1 METID
6 NYIQNVLNNL
16 GFNKSSIMDID
27 DSNIDKLNGISS
39 KIVNSKKQYS
49 LRDDFKN
56 LKSDYI
62 ISLIETYYPVS
73 IISFDCDHNISG
85 LSHYAIVK
93 KLPLD
98 FIQVL
103 FVTTSSILD
112 DVSKLRIHDPL
123 FTRKFNLRSHIALQT
138 EQFVYYHDYSDNC
151 YFHRTLIQISCKKG
165 FFGDPNNSSAYFQI
179 LRKRSSEND
188 QIDSIAQ
195 LYYEGVLLNEHRF
208 TNNVDDG
215 DTFKQN
221 AYEVLKP
228 YTTELDEYQPLQF
241 KKELTL
247 EYIDNFNK
255 NISCIQSMRDI

>member
-27 DSNIDKLNGISS
+27 DSNIHKLNRISS
-39 KIVNSKKQYS
+39 KIVNSKRQYN
-49 LRDDFKN
+49 LTGDFKK

-62 ISLIETYYPVS
+62 ISLIETYSPVS
-73 IISFDCDHNISG
+73 IISFDSDHNISG
-85 LSHYAIVK
+85 LCHYAIVK

-112 DVSKLRIHDPL
+112 DVSKLRIDDHL
-123 FTRKFNLRSHIALQT
+123 FTRRFNLHSHISLRT

-151 YFHRTLIQISCKKG
+151 YFHRTLIQVSCKKG
-165 FFGDPNNSSAYFQI
+165 FFGDASNSSVYFQI
-179 LRKRSSEND
+179 LRKRSSEKD
-188 QIDSIAQ
+188 KIDSIAQ
-195 LYYEGVLLNEHRF
+195 LYYEGILLNEHRF
-208 TNNVDDG
+208 TNNIDDEEM
-215 DTFKQN
+215 FRQN

-228 YTTELDEYQPLQF
+228 YTTELEEYQPLQF

-255 NISCIQSMRDI
+255 HIACLQSMRDI